1 MAKKLVETKN
11 YVAYFFS
18 LLLISIVIYKTGVI
32 SSVTVRQLYSNP
44 VIKNNVLFLI
54 DSFNENQN
62 QKLPKTVLSN
72 LTVNRSYYVT
82 NATRT
87 LNVNNRISDS
97 EITTVNEVKAL
108 NCSEIHKL
116 LSSRGFSESDCL
128 GRLGNQLGVVALGL
142 AINLQFGN
150 ILGTTIVFLKP
161 QNFC

>member
-72 LTVNRSYYVT
+72 LTVNR
-82 NATRT
+82 
-87 LNVNNRISDS
+87 
-97 EITTVNEVKAL
+97 
-108 NCSEIHKL
+108 
-116 LSSRGFSESDCL
+116 
-128 GRLGNQLGVVALGL
+128 
-142 AINLQFGN
+142 
-150 ILGTTIVFLKP
+150 
-161 QNFC
+161 